1 MKTKQLIL
9 RSGFLIITLFLVSFI
24 WVSCEPKNTN
34 EVPPLEVATEI
45 ETAETL
51 TVDTEALG
59 ILERGLSYLGGLN
72 QFSVLSQSTY
82 EDVLD
87 EKYRVDFE
95 TSASIK
101 VNRPNKI
108 RIERYGL
115 EMHQLF
121 YFDGNQFTL
130 NNPYDKVYATEP
142 LKGNIE
148 DMFHHARDNYG
159 LGAPASDLIY
169 NNSYALLTQN
179 VKSATVIG
187 KEMIGDLMCD
197 HLLFVR
203 PNVSFQIW
211 ISESK
216 PHLPYKYVVTDTS
229 TPQLLSFTVLM
240 SNWNIAPQL
249 SDSLFQFAPTKDVK
263 KIEFLKIDTNN

>member
-1 MKTKQLIL
+1 MKTKQLL
-9 RSGFLIITLFLVSFI
+9 PKSKFLIITLLLFFFI
-24 WVSCEPKNTN
+24 SMSCESKKAAEASPTM
-34 EVPPLEVATEI
+34 EVTEM

-51 TVDTEALG
+51 TIDAEALY
-59 ILERGLSYLGGLN
+59 ILERGLSFLSNLG
-72 QFSVLSQSTY
+72 QYSVLAQSTF

-87 EKYRVDFE
+87 ENHRVDYE
-95 TSASIK
+95 TSTSLI

-121 YFDGNQFTL
+121 YYNGDQFTL

-142 LKGNIE
+142 LKGSIE
-148 DMFHHARDNYG
+148 NMFHHARDNYG
-159 LGAPASDLIY
+159 LGAPGSDLVY
-169 NNSYALLTQN
+169 NNAYDLLTQN
-179 VKSATVIG
+179 IQSAKVIG
-187 KEMIGDLMCD
+187 KEMIGNLMCD

-229 TPQLLSFTVLM
+229 TSKLLSFSVLM

-249 SDSLFQFAPTKDVK
+249 SGSMFEFIPTQDMK
-263 KIEFLKIDTNN
+263 KIEFLKIDAKN

>member
-9 RSGFLIITLFLVSFI
+9 RSGFLIITLFLVSTI
-24 WVSCEPKNTN
+24 WIGCESKKTEETVTPESTA
-34 EVPPLEVATEI
+34 EITATEV
-45 ETAETL
+45 L
-51 TVDTEALG
+51 TVDAEALA
-59 ILERGLSYLGGLN
+59 ILGRGLNFLGGLK

-82 EDVLD
+82 EDLID

-101 VNRPNKI
+101 VNRPDKI

-121 YFDGNQFTL
+121 YYDGNQFTL

-142 LKGNIE
+142 LKGSIE
-148 DMFHHARDNYG
+148 NMFHHARDNYG

-169 NNSYALLTQN
+169 NNSYALLSQN

-187 KEMIGDLMCD
+187 KEMIGDMMCD

-211 ISESK
+211 ISESA

-249 SDSLFQFAPTKDVK
+249 SDSMFKFVPSKDIH
-263 KIEFLKIDTNN
+263 KIEFLKIDPNN

>member
-9 RSGFLIITLFLVSFI
+9 RSGFLIITLILVSFI

-34 EVPPLEVATEI
+34 DAPALEVATEI
-45 ETAETL
+45 EASETL
-51 TVDTEALG
+51 TVDADALG
-59 ILERGLSYLGGLN
+59 ILGRGLNFLGGLN

-82 EDVLD
+82 EDLLD
-87 EKYRVDFE
+87 EKYRVDYE
-95 TSASIK
+95 TSTSLT

-121 YFDGNQFTL
+121 YYDGKQFTL

-148 DMFHHARDNYG
+148 DLFHHARDNYG
-159 LGAPASDLIY
+159 LGAPGSDLVY
-169 NNSYALLTQN
+169 SNSYALLTQN
-179 VKSATVIG
+179 LLSATVIG

-211 ISESK
+211 ISESE

-229 TPQLLSFTVLM
+229 TSQLLSFTILM

-249 SDSLFQFAPTKDVK
+249 SDSMFEFVPTGDIK